1 MTDFRLFDTEHT
13 SSIPLN
19 LAYKAAELASLEKA
33 DRFLY
38 NLRYATIVDC
48 RPTTHRKEILKVVD
62 KTDIDV
68 AEFCKHFDGDTAKE
82 ALERDFELGQEHKI
96 RALPAY
102 LLKYG
107 EKEVL
112 IQSLIGYE
120 GFVSVIEKLTD
131 DKIKPQPI
139 AASLENLQ
147 RLLDVHPLIS
157 PIEIREAFDLADTQ
171 EVKKLINP
179 LVSSQSVKIT
189 EVYRGWFVE
198 KLQ

>member
-19 LAYKAAELASLEKA
+19 LAYKAAELASPEKA

-48 RPTTHRKEILKVVD
+48 RPTTHREEILKVVD

-68 AEFCKHFDGDTAKE
+68 AEFCKHFDGDTAKK
-82 ALERDFELGQEHKI
+82 ALERDFELGQEYKI

-107 EKEVL
+107 EKK
-112 IQSLIGYE
+112 S
-120 GFVSVIEKLTD
+120 
-131 DKIKPQPI
+131 
-139 AASLENLQ
+139 
-147 RLLDVHPLIS
+147 
-157 PIEIREAFDLADTQ
+157 
-171 EVKKLINP
+171 
-179 LVSSQSVKIT
+179 
-189 EVYRGWFVE
+189 
-198 KLQ
+198 